1 LENSFKLKNTV
12 TSTSSAAA
20 VAVAK
25 VTTMTTTWEDLRRRA
40 RQLENDIDAR
50 LLSLNKLGVS
60 VGGTQRRFDV
70 HVAESSSEKS
80 PLLSS
85 QNAFEG
91 LSAEIEHS
99 LSKLREINE
108 QMSDFIG
115 SNVLASGGNNPA
127 LSHTLQRHREIL
139 RDYSQEFSRT
149 RANIRASLER
159 EQLLGSSSDD
169 SLRGGDGL
177 NNRRSDGFLK
187 EHEHIRSSDRLLDEQ
202 ISIAISTKE
211 NLQHQRF
218 GMRDISKK
226 MNILSK
232 KYPMINSL
240 MQKIHLRKRRDS
252 IVIAT
257 VIGICLIL
265 LFIYATR

>member
-1 LENSFKLKNTV
+1 M
-12 TSTSSAAA
+12 
-20 VAVAK
+20 
-25 VTTMTTTWEDLRRRA
+25 TTITTTWEDLRRRA
-40 RQLENDIDAR
+40 RQLENDIDSK

-60 VGGTQRRFDV
+60 IGGTQRRFDV
-70 HVAESSSEKS
+70 HLAESSSEKS
-80 PLLSS
+80 PLMSS
-85 QNAFEG
+85 QNAFDG

-99 LSKLREINE
+99 LNKLRETND
-108 QMSDFIG
+108 QMADFIG
-115 SNVLASGGNNPA
+115 SNVVTSAGSNPA

-139 RDYSQEFSRT
+139 RDYSQEFTRT

-159 EQLLGSSSDD
+159 EQLLGPVNDD

-177 NNRRSDGFLK
+177 NNRRNDGFLK
-187 EHEHIRSSDRLLDEQ
+187 EHEHIRSSDRLLDDQ

-211 NLQHQRF
+211 NLQSQQF

-226 MNILSK
+226 MNMLTK
-232 KYPMINSL
+232 KYPAINSL

-252 IVIAT
+252 IVIAA
-257 VIGICLIL
+257 VVAVCLIL